1 MIREYNDASPVMIEI
16 ALERLIERGEVVL
29 LDNPTYEQRLRIME
43 KIDEE
48 IHRLNNP
55 K

>member
-16 ALERLIERGEVVL
+16 ALERLIERGEVVS

-55 K
+55 E

>member
-1 MIREYNDASPVMIEI
+1 MKREYNDASPVMIEI
-16 ALERLIERGEVVL
+16 TLERLIERGEVVL

-55 K
+55 E

>member
-55 K
+55 E

>member
-1 MIREYNDASPVMIEI
+1 MKREYNDASPVMIEI
-16 ALERLIERGEVVL
+16 TLERLIERGDVVL

-55 K
+55 E